1 MSSAPDAKSVELDAK
16 PTSPESTPAR
26 RYERT
31 PAWPPMAKRREKSA
45 LTLDERPDERPN
57 ERQGEEEEEHKI
69 MEAAGEEDEQQEEE
83 KETKSTRGDA
93 KTRSSM

>member
-1 MSSAPDAKSVELDAK
+1 MSSAPDAKLVELDAK

-45 LTLDERPDERPN
+45 LTLDERPDERPK
-57 ERQGEEEEEHKI
+57 ERQDEKEEEEHKI
-69 MEAAGEEDEQQEEE
+69 MEAAGEEEEQQ
-83 KETKSTRGDA
+83 K
-93 KTRSSM
+93 

>member
-1 MSSAPDAKSVELDAK
+1 MVELDAK

-57 ERQGEEEEEHKI
+57 ERQGEKEGQAPKGFPELETQV
-69 MEAAGEEDEQQEEE
+69 MGLLQQL
-83 KETKSTRGDA
+83 ETKVLPHLLGSNRESQELG
-93 KTRSSM
+93 